1 MPRIG
6 RAPFDWG
13 ALRAARP
20 LSPEEIEERAKEL
33 LSRMTLREK
42 IGQMC
47 GDTPLLT
54 GTVEMLLAYNY
65 RPIPAGRNRRLG
77 IPPLSFTDGPRGV
90 VMYRSTCFPVSMA
103 RGATWDPEL
112 EARVG
117 DAIGVEARSQGAN
130 CYAGVCVNLL
140 RHPAWGR
147 AQETY
152 GEDPYHVGT
161 MAAALVRGVQRHVM
175 ACVKHFAANS
185 IENSRFRVNVRLTER
200 ALREVYLPHFR
211 RCVDEG
217 VAAVMSAYNRV
228 NGAYCAE
235 NRHLLRDVLK
245 GEWGFAGLVM
255 SDFFYGVHDGRAAL
269 EAGLDLEMPFAMHFG
284 RRLEEMV
291 RRGEVPEA
299 LVDEAVL
306 RILRQKIRF
315 AQVGE
320 PGRYRP
326 DAVAGPEHRALAREV
341 ARKAIVLLKNEPLA
355 DWGDPLLPFDPRRV
369 RRLGVIGRLAAIP
382 NTGDTGSSK
391 VRPPYVVTPL
401 EGLRAAAR
409 CEVLYDPGSRIRSA
423 LALAR
428 RCDAVL
434 IVVGLTHHDE
444 GEYMPFPRKGGDR
457 TRLALRDEDEE
468 LIRAVAQ
475 SNPHTAVVL
484 MGGGPILCERWREEV
499 PALLMA
505 WYPGMEGGHALAD
518 ILFGSSAP
526 SGKLPCVFPRAEEH
540 LPFFDPYADEIE
552 YGLFHGYRLL
562 EKEGHRPA
570 FPFGF
575 GLSYTTFACSQMG
588 VEPERALGPEGVVRV
603 SVQVR
608 NEGLH
613 PGEEVVQVYVGYPE
627 SRVERPVK
635 ELKAFRKVA
644 LAPKEARRVELLLPV
659 REWAYYDEARR
670 AWTVEPGRYEIWVG
684 RHALD
689 EAMLRAEVQVLQA
702 R

>member
-1 MPRIG
+1 MAGLR

-13 ALRAARP
+13 VLRAEHP
-20 LSPEEIEERAKEL
+20 LTPEEIEDRAREL

-47 GDTPLLT
+47 GDAPLLS

-65 RPIPAGRNRRLG
+65 RPILAGHNRRLG

-90 VMYRSTCFPVSMA
+90 VMYHSTCFPVSMA

-112 EARVG
+112 EERVG

-161 MAAALVRGVQRHVM
+161 MGAALVRGVQRHVM
-175 ACVKHFAANS
+175 ACVKHLAANS
-185 IENSRFRVNVRLTER
+185 IENARFKVDVRLTER

-211 RCVDEG
+211 RCVEEG

-235 NRHLLRDVLK
+235 NRRLLRDILK
-245 GEWGFAGLVM
+245 GEWGFAGFVM
-255 SDFFYGVHDGRAAL
+255 SDFFYGVHDGKAAL
-269 EAGLDLEMPFAMHFG
+269 EAGLDMEMPFAMHYG
-284 RRLEEMV
+284 RRLEQRV
-291 RRGEVPEA
+291 RRGEVSEA
-299 LVDEAVL
+299 LIDEAVL

-320 PGRYRP
+320 PGRYRL
-326 DAVAGPEHRALAREV
+326 DAVAGAEHRALAREV
-341 ARKAIVLLKNEPLA
+341 ARKAIVLLKNDPVPE
-355 DWGDPLLPFDPRRV
+355 WGAPLLPFDPQRV

-401 EGLRAAAR
+401 EGLRATTQ
-409 CEVLYDPGSRIRSA
+409 CDVLYDPGVRIRSA

-428 RCDAVL
+428 RCDAVV
-434 IVVGLTHHDE
+434 IVAGLTCRDE

-457 TRLALRDEDEE
+457 TRLALREE
-468 LIRAVAQ
+468 EEALIQAVAQ
-475 SNPHTAVVL
+475 ANPHTAVVL
-484 MGGGPILCERWREEV
+484 LGGGPIPCEGWRERV
-499 PALLMA
+499 AALLMA

-518 ILFGSSAP
+518 ILFGKAVP
-526 SGKLPCVFPRAEEH
+526 SGKLPCAFPRAAEH
-540 LPFFDPYADEIE
+540 LPFFDPDADTIE

-562 EKEGHRPA
+562 EKEGNRPA

-575 GLSYTTFACSQMG
+575 GLSYTTFACSELV
-588 VEPERALGPEGVVRV
+588 VEPVQGLGPDSLVRV
-603 SVQVR
+603 SVRVQNR
-608 NEGLH
+608 GTR
-613 PGEEVVQVYVGYPE
+613 PGEEVIQVYVGYPE

-644 LAPKEARRVELLLPV
+644 LAPNEVRRVEFLLPV
-659 REWAYYDEARR
+659 REWAYYDELKGR
-670 AWTVEPGRYEIWVG
+670 WIVEPGRYELYVG
-684 RHALD
+684 RHSAD
-689 EAMLRAEVQVLQA
+689 EAMLRGEV
-702 R
+702 RIR